1 MNEVIKL
8 KTAIQLNNVQVN
20 QLVLREP
27 TVGDQLDVQALGKT
41 DAERE
46 QLMFARLCDCAPDD
60 LRQLT
65 LRDYKKLQDAYFRLL
80 TDDAPE

>member
-1 MNEVIKL
+1 MQETIKL
-8 KTAIQLNNVQVN
+8 STAIKLNDVLVN
-20 QLVLREP
+20 QLQLREP
-27 TVGDQLDVQALGKT
+27 TVGDQLDVQVLGKS

-46 QLMFARLCDCAPDD
+46 QLMFARLCDCAPND

-80 TDDAPE
+80 SDDREP